1 MCYLVHVMKWKS
13 EIHAYFLRFCRTSS
27 GYEFAEQVQDMN
39 LQPKVVRMAEMEE
52 LRVEVFLFCFLITDP
67 LLF

>member
-1 MCYLVHVMKWKS
+1 ML
-13 EIHAYFLRFCRTSS
+13 TSLD
-27 GYEFAEQVQDMN
+27 FAEQVQDMN

-52 LRVEVFLFCFLITDP
+52 LRVEVFLYCFLITDP